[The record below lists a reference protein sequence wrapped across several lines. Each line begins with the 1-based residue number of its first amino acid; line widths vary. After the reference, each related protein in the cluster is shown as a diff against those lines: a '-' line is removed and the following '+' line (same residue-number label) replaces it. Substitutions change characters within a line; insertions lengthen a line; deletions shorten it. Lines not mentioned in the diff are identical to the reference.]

1 MSLFASK
8 LAQMRDYFNSG
19 ATKTFA
25 FRKQQLESLKESI
38 LKHEEELNAAL
49 YTDLH
54 KSKEEVWVTESGMV
68 LGEIANT
75 IKELK
80 DWMEPE
86 SVSTNLVNLPGKS
99 FIYQEPLGVVL
110 IIAPWN
116 YPFQLLFM
124 PLIGAIAAGNCV
136 VLKPS
141 ELASATEKVMGKI
154 VQEAFDPKYILYAPG
169 DGATVTA
176 ELMDHFRFDHVFYTG
191 STAVGK
197 IIYQKA
203 AAQLSPVTLE
213 LGGKSPCIVTPNAS
227 LKVAARRI
235 VNIKFSNVGQMCIA
249 PDYLLVHNSIKDS
262 FIDLLKQTILK
273 FYGAQPIAS
282 YDLGR
287 IINNKHFNR
296 LKGLMEGQNIVHGGE
311 HNEEQLFIAPTII
324 DSPSMDSPIMQEEI
338 FGPLLPVIGYET
350 DDEILSIIRKNENPL
365 AFYIF
370 SNNKKEAEQ
379 WLQAIPFGGGC
390 VNNAAMHYLN
400 KNLPFGG
407 RGNSG
412 IGKYHGKFSFETFS
426 HAKAVL
432 KATSWPDIPV
442 AYPTLKGKLGILKK
456 VI

>member
-8 LAQMRDYFNSG
+8 LTQMRNYFNSG

-25 FRKQQLESLKESI
+25 FRKQQLEALKESI

-49 YTDLH
+49 NTDLH
-54 KSKEEVWVTESGMV
+54 KSREEVWVTESGMV
-68 LGEIANT
+68 LGEITNT

-99 FIYQEPLGVVL
+99 FIYHEPLGVVL

-154 VQEAFDPKYILYAPG
+154 LQEVFNPNYILYAPG

-249 PDYLLVHNSIKDS
+249 PDYLLVHYSVKDS

-273 FYGAQPIAS
+273 FYGSQPITS

-287 IINNKHFNR
+287 IINNKHFAR

-324 DSPSMDSPIMQEEI
+324 DNPSMDSPIMQEEI

-350 DDEILSIIRKNENPL
+350 DAEAISIIRKNENPL

-432 KATSWPDIPV
+432 KATNWPDIPV

-456 VI
+456 LI